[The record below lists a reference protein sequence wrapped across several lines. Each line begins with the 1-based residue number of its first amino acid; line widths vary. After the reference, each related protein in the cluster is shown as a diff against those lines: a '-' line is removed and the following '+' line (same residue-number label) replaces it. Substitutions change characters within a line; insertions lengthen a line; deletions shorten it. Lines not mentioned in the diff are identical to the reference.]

1 MGIDAAGEEV
11 LDAGSL
17 LLVDGDDQGR
27 AAILAAGHNHADN
40 CTVVLRNVHNGLDVV
55 VVH

>member
-40 CTVVLRNVHNGLDVV
+40 CTVVIHNAHNGLDVV